1 MNQCTSN
8 FGMHVGDRLLSDM
21 DCADDVVLFNTELAT
36 WNEVLKNCES
46 VANSFGMHC
55 NWQKSS

>member
-1 MNQCTSN
+1 MNQCIGN
-8 FGMHVGDRLLSDM
+8 FKIHVGDCLVSDM
-21 DCADDVVLFNTELAT
+21 DYADDGVLFNTELAT
-36 WNEVLKNCES
+36 WNEILKNCES